1 MMKRQLFVAL
11 LLSATLSS
19 AFAMRSAPDL
29 APGGSAYMSN
39 GETAQRMGDT
49 TYYSNGTTATQMG
62 NTTFYS
68 DGSSSMRMGDTTFH
82 SDGSSTM
89 RMGNTDFHSDGTT
102 STRIGNTVF
111 HSDGSSTMLMPQA
124 RCSCLKSIFE
134 RQINARGRKEE
145 KFLIQ
150 AARSFSFLLFLE
162 KETFKIEVVCDIL
175 KSSQKNIPPLSLF
188 SALYHAA

>member
-1 MMKRQLFVAL
+1 MPTCQTAKQRNAWVTRPITPTVRPPHRWGTPRFILMEALRCAWEIPLFIRMARAQCVWETPISIQTVRRQRVLEIPFF
-11 LLSATLSS
+11 TLM
-19 AFAMRSAPDL
+19 A
-29 APGGSAYMSN
+29 
-39 GETAQRMGDT
+39 
-49 TYYSNGTTATQMG
+49 
-62 NTTFYS
+62 
-68 DGSSSMRMGDTTFH
+68 
-82 SDGSSTM
+82 
-89 RMGNTDFHSDGTT
+89 
-102 STRIGNTVF
+102 
-111 HSDGSSTMLMPQA
+111 QA

-175 KSSQKNIPPLSLF
+175 RSSQKNIPPLSLF

>member
-49 TYYSNGTTATQMG
+49 
-62 NTTFYS
+62 
-68 DGSSSMRMGDTTFH
+68 SSSMRMGDTTFH

-111 HSDGSSTMLMPQA
+111 HSDGSSTMLMP
-124 RCSCLKSIFE
+124 
-134 RQINARGRKEE
+134 
-145 KFLIQ
+145 
-150 AARSFSFLLFLE
+150 
-162 KETFKIEVVCDIL
+162 
-175 KSSQKNIPPLSLF
+175 
-188 SALYHAA
+188 

>member
-62 NTTFYS
+62 NT
-68 DGSSSMRMGDTTFH
+68 
-82 SDGSSTM
+82 
-89 RMGNTDFHSDGTT
+89 DFHSDGTT

-111 HSDGSSTMLMPQA
+111 HSDGSSTMLMP
-124 RCSCLKSIFE
+124 
-134 RQINARGRKEE
+134 
-145 KFLIQ
+145 
-150 AARSFSFLLFLE
+150 
-162 KETFKIEVVCDIL
+162 
-175 KSSQKNIPPLSLF
+175 
-188 SALYHAA
+188 